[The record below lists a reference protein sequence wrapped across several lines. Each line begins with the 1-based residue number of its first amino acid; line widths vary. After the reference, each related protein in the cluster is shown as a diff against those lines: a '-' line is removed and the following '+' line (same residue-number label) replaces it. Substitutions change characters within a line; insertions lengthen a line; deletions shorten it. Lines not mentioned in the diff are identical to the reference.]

1 MANNADY
8 GEMISGIMNDPEAM
22 NNVLKIARNLMG
34 SGGATETGSSAE
46 QNHDDIGAKVSKII
60 DGTVGNNDGNENK
73 AEAASAF
80 PAASFF
86 ADKEAAA
93 NRERLLIALK
103 PYLNSE
109 RSSMVD
115 TILKLLQLAKIADI
129 GKLLGNL

>member
-8 GEMISGIMNDPEAM
+8 SEMISGIMSDPEAM
-22 NNVLKIARNLMG
+22 NNVLKIARNLIG
-34 SGGATETGSSAE
+34 NSGITETGSSGQ
-46 QNHDDIGAKVSKII
+46 QNQGDIGSKVSKMIESAGI
-60 DGTVGNNDGNENK
+60 KNNGNENK
-73 AEAASAF
+73 SDTESAF

-93 NRERLLIALK
+93 NREKLLIALK

>member
-8 GEMISGIMNDPEAM
+8 SEMISGIMSDPEAM

-34 SGGATETGSSAE
+34 NGGITETGSSAQ
-46 QNHDDIGAKVSKII
+46 QNPDDTQEKVSKIFENVI
-60 DGTVGNNDGNENK
+60 SHNDGNENK
-73 AEAASAF
+73 TEAASAF
-80 PAASFF
+80 PAASLF

-93 NRERLLIALK
+93 NREKLLIALK

-109 RSSMVD
+109 RSNMVD

-129 GKLLGNL
+129 GKLLGYL